1 MEMEGLTWRNLE
13 SYSKSDLRQSWKLL
27 RPLGTG
33 CPVGLG
39 IGSRILRVSPAFSIV
54 RRIFAVIYA
63 IFGYFWDNLPDF
75 QHFWTDCGNF
85 GTDFKHHSSVGFGL
99 ADQVPSRL
107 RIISRSAN
115 QKYLTHPTRI
125 VSQICRICLFSDSSP
140 KSKLFPCRPVWT
152 NWLVSYCVEDTEDNT
167 TSLTGGRR

>member
-1 MEMEGLTWRNLE
+1 MAGCLGWSHLQMDFAVST
-13 SYSKSDLRQSWKLL
+13 QSWKLL
-27 RPLGTG
+27 RHLGTG

-75 QHFWTDCGNF
+75 QQFWTDCGNF
-85 GTDFKHHSSVGFGL
+85 GTNFKHHLSVGFGL

-107 RIISRSAN
+107 RIISSSVF
-115 QKYLTHPTRI
+115 QVYLRHI
-125 VSQICRICLFSDSSP
+125 SCKCQSYFLHNSGICQVYLRHFS
-140 KSKLFPCRPVWT
+140 CIYQT
-152 NWLVSYCVEDTEDNT
+152 NLNY
-167 TSLTGGRR
+167 